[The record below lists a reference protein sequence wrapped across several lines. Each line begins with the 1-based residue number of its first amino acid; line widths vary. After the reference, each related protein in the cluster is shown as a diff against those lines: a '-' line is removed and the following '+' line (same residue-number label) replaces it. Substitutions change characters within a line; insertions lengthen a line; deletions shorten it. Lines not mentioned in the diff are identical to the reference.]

1 MNRFQKDVQMV
12 NKYMEKCSVLPYIWD
27 MQIKVKYII
36 MKPPKCG
43 PECEAEDFHALML

>member
-1 MNRFQKDVQMV
+1 
-12 NKYMEKCSVLPYIWD
+12 MEKCSVLPYIWD
-27 MQIKVKYII
+27 KYII